1 MSQQDIDNIV
11 YIWYHLG
18 TINQGVH
25 TMYTIE
31 ITFKF
36 YSMFHSGVASLESA
50 KNLAENYATFPGA
63 SAVVVKNDK
72 TGKIEYTIEQ

>member
-1 MSQQDIDNIV
+1 
-11 YIWYHLG
+11 
-18 TINQGVH
+18 
-25 TMYTIE
+25 MYTIE

-50 KNLAENYATFPGA
+50 KNLADNYATFPGA

-72 TGKIEYTIEQ
+72 TGNARLQSGDDKEHDCHEK

>member
-1 MSQQDIDNIV
+1 
-11 YIWYHLG
+11 
-18 TINQGVH
+18 
-25 TMYTIE
+25 MYTIE

-72 TGKIEYTIEQ
+72 TGKIEYTIEQKFSGEDFSTLKWKSFLYPIILT